1 MLTIVLVLIAALAAG
16 SGVLA
21 LAVRHEMLHGSGP
34 DIVVESESWRPVN
47 AEVISVLRAGPRTF
61 LRVRYSVG
69 TRLIDNDVVYPLAG
83 PTPEAGRRVPL
94 RYDPAAPARAVYDHR
109 RRSPKPAPGPAAPTS
124 DPVRNTGR
132 KPLTPA

>member
-1 MLTIVLVLIAALAAG
+1 MLTIVLVLIAALATG

-47 AEVISVLRAGPRTF
+47 AEVISVLRAGSRTF

-109 RRSPKPAPGPAAPTS
+109 RTLPGPAAPTS